1 MAIKLRFTNSS
12 GETRNWRLLEIVQ
25 GQPLGHP
32 SHALFV
38 HFPVAFYIGVLAF
51 DLLTRLH
58 ANAGLVFAATL
69 LIIGAF
75 MGSAFAV
82 LTGLVDYFQMV
93 PGSKKRRKGTQH
105 MILQLVTFAIFVVA
119 LILRWSDRHVPQ
131 ASWGW
136 ILVELIGV
144 STLLIGQYLGGILVY
159 EMAMRVRTGRSREAG
174 GGSGDEPIP
183 QTR

>member
-1 MAIKLRFTNSS
+1 MAIKLRYTSPT
-12 GETRNWRLLEIVQ
+12 GESRPWTLLEIVQ

-32 SHALFV
+32 SHPLFV

-58 ANAGLVFAATL
+58 PNPGLVFAATL

-82 LTGLVDYFQMV
+82 TTGLVDWFQMV
-93 PGSKKRRKGTQH
+93 PGSKKRRKATQH
-105 MILQLVTFAIFVVA
+105 ALLQVSTFVLFVVA
-119 LILRWSDRHVPQ
+119 LAIRWSDRHAPR

-136 ILVELIGV
+136 IVIEAIAVAILVV
-144 STLLIGQYLGGILVY
+144 GQYLGGMLVY
-159 EMAMRVRTGRSREAG
+159 QMAMRVRTSQPA
-174 GGSGDEPIP
+174 D
-183 QTR
+183 